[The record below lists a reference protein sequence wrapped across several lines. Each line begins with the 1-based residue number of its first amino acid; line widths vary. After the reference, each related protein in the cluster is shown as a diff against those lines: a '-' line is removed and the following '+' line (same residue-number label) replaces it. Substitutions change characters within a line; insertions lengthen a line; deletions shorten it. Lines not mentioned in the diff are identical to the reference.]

1 MFLFSHHETRHV
13 KILNQNREEGFAQIE
28 IENEDDLWHLKEIIK
43 PGDEVRAKTQRT
55 KLDGREKK
63 TCTLTVGVEKI
74 EYQEDRLRLTG
85 EITEGE
91 EDIEL
96 GYHTFNLEPG
106 KRFKLYKDFTDTEW
120 GNLQEAEQKRS
131 YTVLFCLV
139 QKGEADFY
147 LVEESGIQDLSKLD
161 QNIPGK
167 LYDDQDNGDSFF
179 TDVSN
184 YVERTA
190 GKVDKIVIGGPG
202 FTKQRVENM
211 LSDEVKQKILVQDT
225 SVIGKTGLN
234 EAIKRGA
241 LDRVVENS
249 RISEES
255 SAVEEFLKVLR
266 EDGLASYGE
275 PVRELAEKGAVEKL
289 LITQKKQREE
299 PELVEEVEQQGGE
312 VQVIHTD
319 HEAGERLENFSGI
332 AAILR
337 YDPS

>member
-1 MFLFSHHETRHV
+1 M
-13 KILNQNREEGFAQIE
+13 KILNQKREEGFAQIE
-28 IENEDDLWHLKEIIK
+28 IENEDDLWHLEEIIK
-43 PGDEVRAKTQRT
+43 QGDSVRAKTQRT

-63 TCTLTVGVEKI
+63 TCTLTLEVEKI

-106 KRFKLYKDFTDTEW
+106 KRFKLYKNFTDVEW
-120 GNLQEAEQKRS
+120 EDLQEAEEKRS
-131 YTVLFCLV
+131 YTVLFCLI

-167 LYDDQDNGDSFF
+167 LYKDQETGDAFF

-202 FTKQRVENM
+202 FTKQRLENM
-211 LSDEVKQKILVQDT
+211 LSDEFKDKVLMQDT

-241 LDRVVENS
+241 LDKVVENS

-255 SAVEEFLKVLR
+255 SAVEEFLQTLEK
-266 EDGLASYGE
+266 DGPAEYGE
-275 PVRELAEKGAVEKL
+275 PVKELAEMGAVKKL
-289 LITQKKQREE
+289 LITQEKQREE
-299 PELVEEVEQQGGE
+299 PEIIERVEQQGGE
-312 VQVIHTD
+312 IQVVHTD
-319 HEAGERLENFSGI
+319 HEAGERLENFGGI
-332 AAILR
+332 AAVLR

>member
-1 MFLFSHHETRHV
+1 M

-43 PGDEVRAKTQRT
+43 PGDRIRGKTQRT
-55 KLDGREKK
+55 KRDGREKK
-63 TCTLTVGVEKI
+63 TCTLTLEAEKI
-74 EYQEDRLRLTG
+74 EYQEDRLRVTG
-85 EITEGE
+85 EITEGD

-106 KRFKLYKDFTDTEW
+106 KRFKIYKDFTDTEW
-120 GNLQEAEQKRS
+120 ESLQEAEQKRS
-131 YTVLFCLV
+131 YTVLFCLI

-147 LVEESGIQDLSKLD
+147 LVEESGIKDLSKLD

-167 LYDDQDNGDSFF
+167 LYKDQDTGDSFF

-184 YVERTA
+184 YVGRTA

-202 FTKQRVENM
+202 FTKQRLENM
-211 LSDEVKQKILVQDT
+211 LSDEVKNKVLMQDT

-255 SAVEEFLKVLR
+255 GAVEEFLETLEK
-266 EDGLASYGE
+266 DGNAEYGDPIKE
-275 PVRELAEKGAVEKL
+275 MAETGAVKKL
-289 LITQKKQREE
+289 LITQEEQREN
-299 PELVEEVEQQGGE
+299 PELIEKVEQQGGE
-312 VQVIHTD
+312 VQVVHTD
-319 HEAGERLENFSGI
+319 HEAGERLENFGGI
-332 AAILR
+332 AALLR
-337 YDPS
+337 YKPD

>member
-1 MFLFSHHETRHV
+1 M
-13 KILNQNREEGFAQIE
+13 KILNQDREEGFAQVE
-28 IENEDDLWHLKEIIK
+28 IENDDDLWHLKEIIR
-43 PGDEVRAKTQRT
+43 PGDKIQGKTQRT

-63 TCTLTVGVEKI
+63 TCTLTLEAEKI
-74 EYQEDRLRLTG
+74 EYQEDRLRVTG

-106 KRFKLYKDFTDTEW
+106 KRFKLYKDFSDTEW
-120 GNLQEAEQKRS
+120 EKLQEAEEKRS
-131 YTVLFCLV
+131 YTVLFCLI

-147 LVEESGIQDLSKLD
+147 LVEESGIKDLSRLG

-167 LYDDQDNGDSFF
+167 LYSDQKTGDSFF
-179 TDVSN
+179 RDVSD

-202 FTKQRVENM
+202 FTKQKLENM
-211 LSDEVKQKILVQDT
+211 LSDETREKVMMQDT

-255 SAVEEFLKVLR
+255 SAVEEFLEELR
-266 EDGLASYGE
+266 SDGMAEYGE
-275 PVRELAEKGAVEKL
+275 PVENLAEMGAIKKL
-289 LITQKKQREE
+289 LITQDKQREKTE
-299 PELVEEVEQQGGE
+299 IIERVEQQGGE
-312 VQVIHTD
+312 VQVVHTD
-319 HEAGERLENFSGI
+319 HEAGERLENFGGL
-332 AAILR
+332 AALLR
-337 YDPS
+337 YSPD

>member
-1 MFLFSHHETRHV
+1 M
-13 KILNQNREEGFAQIE
+13 KILNQDREEGFAQIE

-43 PGDEVRAKTQRT
+43 EGDSVRAKTQRT

-63 TCTLTVGVEKI
+63 TCTLTLEVEKI

-106 KRFKLYKDFTDTEW
+106 KRFKLYKDFTDVEW
-120 GNLQEAEQKRS
+120 KDLQEAEEKRS
-131 YTVLFCLV
+131 YTVLFCLI

-147 LVEESGIQDLSKLD
+147 LVEESGIKDLSKLD

-167 LYDDQDNGDSFF
+167 LYKDQDTGDSFF

-190 GKVDKIVIGGPG
+190 EKVDKIVIGGPG
-202 FTKQRVENM
+202 FTKQRLENM
-211 LSDEVKQKILVQDT
+211 LSDKVKGKVLMQDT

-255 SAVEEFLKVLR
+255 SAVEEFLETLEK
-266 EDGLASYGE
+266 DGAAEYGE
-275 PVRELAEKGAVEKL
+275 PVKELAERGAVKNL
-289 LITQKKQREE
+289 LITQEKQRED
-299 PELVEEVEQQGGE
+299 PEVIEKVEQQGGE
-312 VQVIHTD
+312 VQIVHTD
-319 HEAGERLENFSGI
+319 HEAGERLENFGGI

-337 YDPS
+337 YDPG

>member
-1 MFLFSHHETRHV
+1 M

-28 IENEDDLWHLKEIIK
+28 IENDDDLWHLKEIIR
-43 PGDEVRAKTQRT
+43 PGDKIRGKTQRT

-63 TCTLTVGVEKI
+63 TCTLTLEAERI
-74 EYQEDRLRLTG
+74 EYQEDRLRVTG

-106 KRFKLYKDFTDTEW
+106 KRFRLYKYFSDTDWEK
-120 GNLQEAEQKRS
+120 LQEAEKKRS
-131 YTVLFCLV
+131 YTVLFCLI

-147 LVEESGIQDLSKLD
+147 LVEESGIKDLSKLG

-167 LYDDQDNGDSFF
+167 LYSDQKTGDSFF
-179 TDVSN
+179 RDVSN

-202 FTKQRVENM
+202 FSKQKLENM
-211 LSDEVKQKILVQDT
+211 LSDDVKEKVLMQDT
-225 SVIGKTGLN
+225 SVIGKTGLQ

-255 SAVEEFLKVLR
+255 SAVEEFLETLEK
-266 EDGLASYGE
+266 DGNAEYGE
-275 PVRELAEKGAVEKL
+275 PVEEIAEIGAVKKL
-289 LITQKKQREE
+289 LITQEKNRQNPDIAEK
-299 PELVEEVEQQGGE
+299 VEQQGGR
-312 VQVIHTD
+312 VQVVHTD
-319 HEAGERLENFSGI
+319 HEAGERLENFGGM
-332 AAILR
+332 AALLR
-337 YDPS
+337 YKPD

>member
-1 MFLFSHHETRHV
+1 M
-13 KILNQNREEGFAQIE
+13 KILNQKREEGFAQIE
-28 IENEDDLWHLKEIIK
+28 IENEDDLWHLEEIIK
-43 PGDEVRAKTQRT
+43 QGDSVRAKTQRT

-63 TCTLTVGVEKI
+63 TCTLTLEVEKI

-106 KRFKLYKDFTDTEW
+106 KRFKLYKNFTDVEW
-120 GNLQEAEQKRS
+120 ENLQEAEEKRS
-131 YTVLFCLV
+131 YTVLFCLI

-167 LYDDQDNGDSFF
+167 LYKDQDTGDAFF

-190 GKVDKIVIGGPG
+190 GKVDKIVVGGPG
-202 FTKQRVENM
+202 FTKQRLENM
-211 LSDEVKQKILVQDT
+211 LSDEVNDKVLMQDT

-241 LDRVVENS
+241 LDKVVENS

-255 SAVEEFLKVLR
+255 SAVEEFLQTLEK
-266 EDGLASYGE
+266 DGLAEYGV
-275 PVRELAEKGAVEKL
+275 PVKELAEMGAVKKL
-289 LITQKKQREE
+289 LITQEKQREE
-299 PELVEEVEQQGGE
+299 PEIIERVEQQGGE
-312 VQVIHTD
+312 IQVVHTD
-319 HEAGERLENFSGI
+319 HEAGERLENFGGI
-332 AAILR
+332 AAVLR

>member
-1 MFLFSHHETRHV
+1 M
-13 KILNQNREEGFAQIE
+13 KILNQNREEGFAHIE

-43 PGDEVRAKTQRT
+43 EGDSVRAKTQRT
-55 KLDGREKK
+55 KLDGREKN
-63 TCTLTVGVEKI
+63 TCTLTLEVEKI

-106 KRFKLYKDFTDTEW
+106 KRFKLYKDFTDVEW
-120 GNLQEAEQKRS
+120 EDLQEAEEKRS
-131 YTVLFCLV
+131 YTVLFCLI

-167 LYDDQDNGDSFF
+167 LYKDQDTGDSFF

-190 GKVDKIVIGGPG
+190 EKVDKIVIGGPG
-202 FTKQRVENM
+202 FTKQRLENM
-211 LSDEVKQKILVQDT
+211 LSDEVKDKVLMQDT

-255 SAVEEFLKVLR
+255 SAVEEFLQTLEK
-266 EDGLASYGE
+266 DGAAEYGE
-275 PVRELAEKGAVEKL
+275 PVKELAEMGAVKKL
-289 LITQKKQREE
+289 LITQDKQREE
-299 PELVEEVEQQGGE
+299 PELVEKVERQGGD
-312 VQVIHTD
+312 VQVVHTD
-319 HEAGERLENFSGI
+319 HEAGERLENFGGI

>member
-1 MFLFSHHETRHV
+1 MFLFSHHETRDV

-43 PGDEVRAKTQRT
+43 EGDQVRAKTQRT

-63 TCTLTVGVEKI
+63 TCTLTLEVEKI

-120 GNLQEAEQKRS
+120 NDLQEAEQKRS

-167 LYDDQDNGDSFF
+167 LYDDQDTGDSFYKE
-179 TDVSN
+179 VAS
-184 YVERTA
+184 YIERTA
-190 GKVDKIVIGGPG
+190 RKVDNIILGGPG
-202 FTKQRVENM
+202 FTKQKLENM
-211 LSDEVKQKILVQDT
+211 LGEEVREKILVQDT
-225 SVIGKTGLN
+225 SVTGKTGLN

-241 LDRVVENS
+241 LDRVVEGS
-249 RISEES
+249 RISNES
-255 SAVEEFLKVLR
+255 NAVNKFLETLR

-275 PVRELAEKGAVEKL
+275 PVKELAEMGAVKEL
-289 LITQKKQREE
+289 IITQEKMREDQGIVD
-299 PELVEEVEQQGGE
+299 LVEQQGGD
-312 VQVIHTD
+312 VQVVHTD
-319 HEAGERLENFSGI
+319 HEAGERLENFGGI
-332 AAILR
+332 AALLR
-337 YDPS
+337 FQP